1 MKTNKPSDI
10 STISVNR
17 HEKMGNCGNQHQ
29 QKVVVKG
36 AFFFAIKTL
45 YHFKQIFF
53 KCEFYTLLNHQ
64 ITQVYRHKDY
74 IYIIRLQK

>member
-1 MKTNKPSDI
+1 VNMNKPSDI

-36 AFFFAIKTL
+36 GFFLPYKPSTTLNKFSLNVSISTL
-45 YHFKQIFF
+45 YCWYSKSSNN
-53 KCEFYTLLNHQ
+53 TS
-64 ITQVYRHKDY
+64 V
-74 IYIIRLQK
+74 